1 MTVQV
6 VGFGLAGACIAV
18 ELVKAGATVFIL
30 DDGLPGSTE
39 VAAGLVN
46 PVTGRNFQPSWRLA
60 EFLPKAREFYADLD
74 ASLFHLMPLFRRWM
88 GEKDRQKF
96 EKKRDQVVPWIE
108 RVRSW
113 LLKNGAHFE
122 EKTADE
128 TIFCTGSR
136 GLREETF
143 PGIEHRCAKGEILTV
158 KIPNWQEETIITG
171 GGWIIPLGDQ
181 CYRVGATYEWDGL
194 DSGPTAEGRAKVER
208 ILKQFTSLDYELI
221 DHVSGV
227 RPIIRQSQPVLHHD
241 SERGWLFNGLGSKGV
256 IYAPGVAQN
265 WVDHLVN
272 GRPLDSDFAL

>member
-1 MTVQV
+1 
-6 VGFGLAGACIAV
+6 
-18 ELVKAGATVFIL
+18 
-30 DDGLPGSTE
+30 
-39 VAAGLVN
+39 
-46 PVTGRNFQPSWRLA
+46 
-60 EFLPKAREFYADLD
+60 
-74 ASLFHLMPLFRRWM
+74 MPLFRRWM

-108 RVRSW
+108 RVTEEGVYYRDGGWLETRRFLEVARSW

-181 CYRVGATYEWDGL
+181 CYRVGATYE
-194 DSGPTAEGRAKVER
+194 SEGRAKVER

-221 DHVSGV
+221 DHVSGI

-272 GRPLDSDFAL
+272 GRPLDSGFAL